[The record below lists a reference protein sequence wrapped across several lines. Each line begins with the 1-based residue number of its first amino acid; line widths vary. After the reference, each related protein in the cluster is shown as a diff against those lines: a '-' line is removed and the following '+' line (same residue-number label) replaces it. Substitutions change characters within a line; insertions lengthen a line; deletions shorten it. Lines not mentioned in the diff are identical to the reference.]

1 MDLTNIEISKL
12 KNQIIGKYN
21 KMDLHEFYSE
31 IEFDKDLEFKIYTS
45 DIIYEI
51 KHNNLI

>member
-1 MDLTNIEISKL
+1 MDLYEL
-12 KNQIIGKYN
+12 C
-21 KMDLHEFYSE
+21 SE

-51 KHNNLI
+51 